1 MTKILIADLSDGYT
15 QADNLSIDDDAFWN
29 LLTCKSLKPG
39 FPETTI
45 AIRSESPPTDYF
57 EVGSMIV
64 VSQRLKQLLENVQA
78 KAEFF
83 KLNVQS
89 DREDFAGIEYYCC
102 NVLECVDCIDYSRS
116 KLTFHTKPGFT
127 DRIDGIQE
135 LAIDEAI
142 AAPHVLFRIAKG
154 AEYIVCV
161 NADLANSL
169 TQGGFSGCKCIAPE
183 EWYFGCV

>member
-1 MTKILIADLSDGYT
+1 MTKILIADLNDGYT
-15 QADNLSIDDDAFWN
+15 QADNLSIDDAAFWN
-29 LLTCKSLKPG
+29 LLTCESLTG
-39 FPETTI
+39 SFPETTI

-64 VSQRLKQLLENVQA
+64 VSHRLKQTLENLRANV
-78 KAEFF
+78 EFF

-89 DREDFAGIEYYCC
+89 DRDDFVGIEYYCC
-102 NVLECVDCIDYSRS
+102 NILDCVDCLDYSRS

-127 DRIDGIQE
+127 DRVDGIQE
-135 LAIDEAI
+135 LAIDESV
-142 AAPHVLFRIAKG
+142 AALHVIFRIAKG

-161 NADLANSL
+161 NDRLADSL
-169 TQGGFSGCKCIAPE
+169 THGGFSGCKCIAPE

>member
-15 QADNLSIDDDAFWN
+15 QADNLSIDDAAFWK
-29 LLTCKSLKPG
+29 LLTCESLSAI

-64 VSQRLKQLLENVQA
+64 VSQRLKRLFESFQA
-78 KAEFF
+78 KVELFN
-83 KLNVQS
+83 LNIQS
-89 DREDFAGIEYYCC
+89 DREDFAGVEYYCC
-102 NVLECVDCIDYSRS
+102 NILDCVDCIDYKRS

-142 AAPHVLFRIAKG
+142 AASHVIFRIAKG

-161 NADLANSL
+161 NELLADSL